1 MLFKKYPSYPLLHGQ
16 RNTKLNRIQVS
27 WVQKF
32 HQNQPKN
39 KPVQSKTLP
48 PSGIL
53 VHRAT
58 NTASLTYSACQFT
71 ICEPIYGTKRKS
83 PITTYLELNEGVG
96 FQHLA
101 LASEGIF
108 KTLREMRKRSGVGG
122 FDSKWTLE
130 WVKQFQL
137 IFYEP
142 APLSCGNQLQHIR
155 KYVSSVEVD
164 SRQNYIQSCLLFY
177 VSESFFLNP
186 CKTLKRIL
194 DKIYNVVIF

>member
-1 MLFKKYPSYPLLHGQ
+1 
-16 RNTKLNRIQVS
+16 
-27 WVQKF
+27 
-32 HQNQPKN
+32 
-39 KPVQSKTLP
+39 
-48 PSGIL
+48 

-130 WVKQFQL
+130 WVHNFNL
-137 IFYEP
+137 FFTNLRLCHVGINYNIYESMYEV
-142 APLSCGNQLQHIR
+142 LRFIR
-155 KYVSSVEVD
+155 
-164 SRQNYIQSCLLFY
+164 
-177 VSESFFLNP
+177 
-186 CKTLKRIL
+186 
-194 DKIYNVVIF
+194 DKIIYKVVCCFRKFLPSRNDN